1 MIAFLGVWTIPGG
14 HPAGAQRLSFRP
26 QFPLNNPI
34 YVLALATIFC
44 VYAILGMAS
53 ALIPSFLIT
62 LLHVNNSI
70 LGGAMLFFL
79 FAISSIAQFTSR
91 RFAHHVSVS
100 GGLLVMI
107 IGLLAFLISLST
119 QSLVLFLLGIALLGI
134 GTGAAFM
141 GSTVL
146 AGSTATPENRG
157 AIMSGYYAVGYVG
170 IGLPV
175 VGLGFAAGSLGL
187 FGATA
192 TFVLVFSVISLIVTL
207 AGWIGRNRNEV
218 PDPIGVHTLTS
229 DIEEALEEN
238 LKYAESKSTDLG

>member
-1 MIAFLGVWTIPGG
+1 
-14 HPAGAQRLSFRP
+14 
-26 QFPLNNPI
+26 
-34 YVLALATIFC
+34 
-44 VYAILGMAS
+44 
-53 ALIPSFLIT
+53 
-62 LLHVNNSI
+62 
-70 LGGAMLFFL
+70 
-79 FAISSIAQFTSR
+79 
-91 RFAHHVSVS
+91 
-100 GGLLVMI
+100 MI

-146 AGSTATPENRG
+146 AGSTAAPENRG

-175 VGLGFAAGSLGL
+175 VGLGFVAGSLGL

-192 TFVLVFSVISLIVTL
+192 TFVLVFSVISLIVAL

-218 PDPIGVHTLTS
+218 PDPVRVHTLTS
-229 DIEEALEEN
+229 DIEEALEEQ
-238 LKYAESKSTDLG
+238 LEYAESKSTDLG